1 MSLKKNFFI
10 LLFLPF
16 IVFSQSG
23 SPDNYYNGFN
33 FNQSSSDLKAALA
46 NLITSTS
53 NLQSYNTAWDALKIS
68 DLASGSTTHV
78 SLIYGYDNT
87 DGVYKT
93 DETRLKN
100 ENQTSSQGTGKW
112 NREHVV
118 SKSLAD
124 PSMSTSTGIG
134 TDLHNLRAIDYQ
146 MNSSRSNKRFQDGG
160 STGDSKT
167 ITNDGDDGWYPGDGT
182 GTGGDDYRG
191 DVARIVMYMYLR
203 YPDRV
208 SANNVGLGNNTYHAD
223 MPDIF
228 LEWNQE
234 DPPSTLEINRNNTIE
249 SYQGNR
255 NPFIDNPF
263 LAYYIWGGPTISNWW
278 SGTAIGSPSISFN
291 SSNSVDENDSTTS
304 ASLSVTMSNYDSSDG
319 NVV

>member
-1 MSLKKNFFI
+1 MCIRDS
-10 LLFLPF
+10 
-16 IVFSQSG
+16 
-23 SPDNYYNGFN
+23 
-33 FNQSSSDLKAALA
+33 
-46 NLITSTS
+46 LITSTS

-93 DETRLKN
+93 DETRLKS

-124 PSMSTSTGIG
+124 PAMSTSTGIG

-191 DVARIVMYMYLR
+191 DVARIVMYMFLR

-208 SANNVGLGNNTYHAD
+208 SANNCAELRSNTYHPD

-234 DPPSTLEINRNNTIE
+234 DPPSTIEINRNNTIE

-278 SGTAIGSPSISFN
+278 TGTAIGL
-291 SSNSVDENDSTTS
+291 
-304 ASLSVTMSNYDSSDG
+304 SLIHI
-319 NVV
+319 